1 LSQSIHFH
9 QEDISFQLQNIKALR
24 LWIIESVFKENKRV
38 GQLSFIFCSDN
49 YLLKINKNYLNHDF
63 FTDVISFDY
72 TEENRISGDIYI
84 SLDRVKENA
93 KEFSS
98 LLKDELH
105 RIIIHGL
112 LHLIGYSD
120 KTPDQ
125 KAIMKDKEDFYL
137 SLRAF

>member
-1 LSQSIHFH
+1 MSQSIHFH

>member
-1 LSQSIHFH
+1 MSQSIHFH
-9 QEDISFQLQNIKALR
+9 QEDISFRIQKINALR
-24 LWIIESVFKENKRV
+24 LWIAKNISKENKKV
-38 GQLSFIFCSDN
+38 GQLNFIFCSDS
-49 YLLKINKNYLNHDF
+49 YLLEINKKYLNHDF

-93 KEFSS
+93 KEFGYSI
-98 LLKDELH
+98 KDELH

-112 LHLIGYSD
+112 LHLLGYSD
-120 KTPDQ
+120 KTPDL
-125 KAIMKDKEDFYL
+125 KVIMKDKEDFYL

>member
-1 LSQSIHFH
+1 MWIAKN
-9 QEDISFQLQNIKALR
+9 IS
-24 LWIIESVFKENKRV
+24 KENKKV
-38 GQLSFIFCSDN
+38 GQLNFIFCSDS
-49 YLLKINKNYLNHDF
+49 YLLEINKKYLNHDF

-93 KEFSS
+93 KEFGYSI
-98 LLKDELH
+98 KDELH

-112 LHLIGYSD
+112 LHLLGYSD
-120 KTPDQ
+120 KTPDL
-125 KAIMKDKEDFYL
+125 KVIMKDKEDFYL